1 MTRTFNPAVDEP
13 IRELTKDE
21 LATVPEMKSCEL
33 SLNEMTPLDPKDLEV
48 VAGGMVVYSEILCI
62 VAGHLA

>member
-13 IRELTKDE
+13 IRT
-21 LATVPEMKSCEL
+21 TVPEMKSCEL

-48 VAGGMVVYSEILCI
+48 VSGGMVIYNEVLFICN
-62 VAGHLA
+62 GHL